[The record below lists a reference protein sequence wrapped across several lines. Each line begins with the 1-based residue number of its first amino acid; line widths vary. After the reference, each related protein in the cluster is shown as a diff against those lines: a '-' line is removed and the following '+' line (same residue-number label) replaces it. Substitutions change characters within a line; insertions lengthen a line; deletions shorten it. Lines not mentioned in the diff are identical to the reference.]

1 MALYE
6 YEQLGSRN
14 GAGGSAVVEAPDR
27 AAAIRTLRERGITPV
42 RMVEVVERRRGAR
55 GACDVL
61 STGQIAVGEMAGE
74 ISPGRK
80 LGGWGSGGNGG
91 LGGGGKPRVG
101 KAELSAM
108 LADLTTALGAGLT
121 LLQALRTIQ
130 QQTRRESMRSMLGHL
145 INEVEHGRTFAD
157 AAESW
162 GSPFGELLVGLI
174 RAGEQTGRLNE
185 VLAQASTLLDRDLKL
200 RRNLAMGML
209 YPAILAVLIAAAVVV
224 VVTVVVPKLLAPLAG
239 RVSFAQL
246 PWPTRVV
253 MGVTEFFGANW
264 LFIVAGLAVLVVV
277 ARQMYAQPQT
287 RLSIDRAIL
296 RMPAIGRLANDIAVA
311 RFSRTMGTLVGSG
324 LPVLASLRGAMN
336 TLGNRA
342 MREAVAE
349 VAEGVQSGKTIA
361 EPLERTGLFPPM
373 LTQIVGIGERSGR
386 LGEMMERAA
395 GVFEE
400 RSENSLKV
408 VTTLVPPVLV
418 VMAAVVV
425 GFVVLAVL
433 MALLEVQRQIG

>member
-14 GAGGSAVVEAPDR
+14 GAGGGAAVVEAPDR
-27 AAAIRTLRERGITPV
+27 ASAIRALREQGITPV
-42 RMVEVVERRRGAR
+42 RMVEVVERRRGLR
-55 GACDVL
+55 
-61 STGQIAVGEMAGE
+61 
-74 ISPGRK
+74 
-80 LGGWGSGGNGG
+80 SGGPVGG
-91 LGGGGKPRVG
+91 ERGTPGTVESRVSGRGRPRVG

-108 LADLTTALGAGLT
+108 LADLTTAMGAGLT
-121 LLQALRTIQ
+121 LLQGMRTIA
-130 QQTRRESMRSMLGHL
+130 QQTRREPVRAMLGHL
-145 INEVEHGRTFAD
+145 IVEVEHGRTFAD
-157 AAESW
+157 AAERW

-200 RRNLAMGML
+200 RRALAMGML

-224 VVTVVVPKLLAPLAG
+224 VVTVVVPTLLAPLAG
-239 RVSFAQL
+239 KVSFAQL

-253 MGVTEFFGANW
+253 ISVTDFLGAYW
-264 LFIVAGLAVLVVV
+264 VFIVAGVAGSVLVF
-277 ARQMYAQPQT
+277 RQMYTQPST

-296 RMPAIGRLANDIAVA
+296 RMPAVGRLANDLAVA
-311 RFSRTMGTLVGSG
+311 RFARTMGTLVGSG
-324 LPVLASLRGAMN
+324 LPVLQALRGAMN

-418 VMAAVVV
+418 VFAAVVV

-433 MALLEVQRQIG
+433 MALLEVQNQIG